1 MLPNFVSQPGNTMI
15 NSLGA
20 NILPNPA
27 SLPRVEEDGI
37 LYIGNLSAE
46 VTDQILVE
54 HFARFGNVSI
64 SPLGYTSRI
73 YRKFIC

>member
-1 MLPNFVSQPGNTMI
+1 MQANFLSQPGNSTTLI
-15 NSLGA
+15 NNLGVGA

-27 SLPRVEEDGI
+27 SLPRVDEDGI

-46 VTDQILVE
+46 VTDQILGE

-64 SPLGYTSRI
+64 HRLGDCI
-73 YRKFIC
+73 